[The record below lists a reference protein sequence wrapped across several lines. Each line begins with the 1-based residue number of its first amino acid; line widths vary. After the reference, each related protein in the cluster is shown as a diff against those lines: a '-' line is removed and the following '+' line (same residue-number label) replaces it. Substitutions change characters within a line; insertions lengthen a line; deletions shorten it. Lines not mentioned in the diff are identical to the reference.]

1 MLHPNAPVS
10 LFAMSVYPDNEMSQ
24 QPTYA
29 FFASRFIPKCVCDFW
44 FSFWHMVAVPEK
56 WETGKGAA
64 FPFAVWLKSCFA
76 YFPLF

>member
-1 MLHPNAPVS
+1 MFFFNFMSDWLHPNAPVS

-44 FSFWHMVAVPEK
+44 FSFLAYGRRA
-56 WETGKGAA
+56 GKVGNR
-64 FPFAVWLKSCFA
+64 
-76 YFPLF
+76 